1 MILYAVD
8 VIIIVAGFTLFAYLH
23 SALASF
29 KFKKIIAEKIGSYMA
44 FYRLLYNIIAV
55 NSFLLLLFILPKP
68 DLIIYD
74 LRYSSDI
81 IVHLPLCISLSGIV
95 WTLKYI
101 ILGEFTG
108 ITHI

>member
-55 NSFLLLLFILPKP
+55 NYFLLLLFILPKP

-74 LRYSSDI
+74 LKYPYDI
-81 IVHLPLCISLSGIV
+81 IILFPQFISLAGIV
-95 WTLKYI
+95 LTLKHI
-101 ILGEFTG
+101 NIGE
-108 ITHI
+108 IVRADV